1 MSRLSQGLIKE
12 LAFTA
17 IGFLGLFCAALIYPT
32 LEGYGVHGRLQAT
45 SRG

>member
-1 MSRLSQGLIKE
+1 MSLFSEGLIQE

-32 LEGYGVHGRLQAT
+32 LEGYGVHGRVQAA